1 MEESEETLSQPY
13 VVLTNTL
20 IFRDGNGDG
29 IQGDAQQEQFL
40 YHLRTGD
47 YFKTIATYVG
57 FLEESLQKH
66 CVEDPTLEDREMEVA
81 RQLRKN
87 LVYLSGCYQIVPKS
101 SEPRASEDTG
111 GQQPP
116 ALS

>member
-1 MEESEETLSQPY
+1 MEESEETLSSLY
-13 VVLTNTL
+13 VVFPNALV
-20 IFRDGNGDG
+20 FRDGDG
-29 IQGDAQQEQFL
+29 TQNDAQQEQFL

-66 CVEDPTLEDREMEVA
+66 CVEDPALENREMEVA

-87 LVYLSGCYQIVPKS
+87 LVYLSNRYQIVPKG
-101 SEPRASEDTG
+101 SEDTK
-111 GQQPP
+111 
-116 ALS
+116 AN